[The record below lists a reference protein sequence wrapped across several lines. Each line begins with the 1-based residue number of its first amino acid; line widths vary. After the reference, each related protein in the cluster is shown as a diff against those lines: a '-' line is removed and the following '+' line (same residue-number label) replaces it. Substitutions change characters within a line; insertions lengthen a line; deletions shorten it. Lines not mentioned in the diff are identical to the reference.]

1 MKKIERT
8 IQLLKRGWLT
18 ALESAQQGGC
28 LALSQRVGELRGEVC
43 WVCCEKD
50 GYIYHRFV
58 IIDKW
63 VKTGG
68 GARVKAYRITRDYKK
83 G

>member
-1 MKKIERT
+1 VKKIERT

-28 LALSQRVGELRGEVC
+28 LALSQRVGELREEMC
-43 WVCCEKD
+43 WQSNCKFS
-50 GYIYHRFV
+50 YRFV
-58 IIDKW
+58 IVDKW
-63 VKTGG
+63 VKTAG
-68 GARVKAYRITRDYKK
+68 GARVKAYKITRDYKK

>member
-28 LALSQRVGELRGEVC
+28 LALSQRVGELREEMW
-43 WVCCEKD
+43 WVGNEN
-50 GYIYHRFV
+50 GQLYHRF
-58 IIDKW
+58 IIVDKW
-63 VKTGG
+63 VDTSG
-68 GARVKAYRITRDYKK
+68 GARVKAYRITRDYKN

>member
-18 ALESAQQGGC
+18 ALESAQRGGC
-28 LALSQRVGELRGEVC
+28 WSLSQRVGELRRETCKAKNDNGHL
-43 WVCCEKD
+43 
-50 GYIYHRFV
+50 YHRFV
-58 IIDKW
+58 IVDKW
-63 VKTGG
+63 RKTLG
-68 GARVKAYRITRDYKK
+68 GARVKAYKITRDYKK